1 MQNKINEIVAKVAG
15 KPVNIATDE
24 SLFDSGLLDS
34 FALTDLVSALEAE
47 FKITVRDSDLN
58 PRKFDTIDRITS
70 YIEDRR

>member
-47 FKITVRDSDLN
+47 FKITVPDSDLN
-58 PRKFDTIDRITS
+58 PRKFDTIDRISS